1 LTPAKA
7 KKIVKRFLDENK
19 LTYDKITAKTIGF
32 SDLARCSRV
41 FVTIHNM
48 QPNTSW
54 KDLTEVSRDNGFY
67 VDFR

>member
-1 LTPAKA
+1 MTPAKA